1 MLLFVLIVFIS
12 ELAVSRLISTDD
24 SVCVLS
30 DKLEL
35 DWQCSSVPVRLFREK
50 LLVFDGRY

>member
-1 MLLFVLIVFIS
+1 MSWLF
-12 ELAVSRLISTDD
+12 RDCTDD
-24 SVCVLS
+24 SLCVLS